1 MLNIFP
7 KFALVAIKTYFNVL
21 TKVLLPSCTPFANTP
36 KSFSSNTKSKDSFT
50 TSADTLGNK
59 AFSPNLVKIKVGS
72 TVTWTN
78 NDNNL
83 HTVTSGIP
91 NTPNAGQT
99 FDSGLT
105 ALIMPTRTYLHKFT
119 NTGEFPYFCRV
130 HPTMV
135 GKIAVVP

>member
-1 MLNIFP
+1 
-7 KFALVAIKTYFNVL
+7 
-21 TKVLLPSCTPFANTP
+21 
-36 KSFSSNTKSKDSFT
+36 
-50 TSADTLGNK
+50 TLGNK
-59 AFSPNLVKIKVGS
+59 AFSPNLIRIKVGT

-91 NTPNAGQT
+91 NTANAGEA

-105 ALIMPTRTYLHKFT
+105 ALIMPTKTYSHKFT
-119 NTGEFPYFCRV
+119 NTGEFSYFCRV

-135 GKIAVVP
+135 GKILVVP

>member
-1 MLNIFP
+1 MEQ
-7 KFALVAIKTYFNVL
+7 
-21 TKVLLPSCTPFANTP
+21 LP
-36 KSFSSNTKSKDSFT
+36 
-50 TSADTLGNK
+50 LGDK
-59 AFSPNLVKIKVGS
+59 AFSPNLIRIMVGS

-105 ALIMPTRTYLHKFT
+105 ALIMPTRTYSHKFT
-119 NTGEFPYFCRV
+119 NTDLYSNSFEYKSSHTFVEY
-130 HPTMV
+130 
-135 GKIAVVP
+135 ILQW

>member
-1 MLNIFP
+1 MMTHEMEQHHQQQQQPPSSPSASPTSTN
-7 KFALVAIKTYFNVL
+7 
-21 TKVLLPSCTPFANTP
+21 KVSIVHGA
-36 KSFSSNTKSKDSFT
+36 
-50 TSADTLGNK
+50 ATLGNK
-59 AFSPNLVKIKVGS
+59 AFSPNLIRIKVGS

-91 NTPNAGQT
+91 NTANAGQT

-105 ALIMPTRTYLHKFT
+105 ALIMPTKIYSHKFT
-119 NTGEFPYFCRV
+119 NTGEFSYFCRV

-135 GKIAVVP
+135 GKIVVSP